1 MTNQARYFLHGSR
14 QEVAGCYFNFVLPK
28 KLLDCHWKGSRSFK
42 NSLCRIKRVLNIK
55 NSTNLKFCTMVILM
69 FHLRP
74 ASGILLSSVTWTN
87 SLGRCSCSS
96 LGEAMRSTPWLVSFL
111 QRGGSS
117 ETVNN
122 YSLQC
127 NSIGSGYPGTYS
139 KLVTNVNN
147 ESLTSG
153 NVAVGGHPR
162 QMVEIPWT
170 PNSRGYPNHKL

>member
-1 MTNQARYFLHGSR
+1 
-14 QEVAGCYFNFVLPK
+14 
-28 KLLDCHWKGSRSFK
+28 
-42 NSLCRIKRVLNIK
+42 
-55 NSTNLKFCTMVILM
+55 MVILM
-69 FHLRP
+69 FHLRHP

-96 LGEAMRSTPWLVSFL
+96 LGEAMRSAAWLVSFL
-111 QRGGSS
+111 QRGGSQ

-139 KLVTNVNN
+139 KLATNVNN

-162 QMVEIPWT
+162 QMIEIPWT
-170 PNSRGYPNHKL
+170 PNSRGNPNHKLQPYLHTKNVPEMSRGMILQAAATPRGNPSIYIYRQFCPTAP